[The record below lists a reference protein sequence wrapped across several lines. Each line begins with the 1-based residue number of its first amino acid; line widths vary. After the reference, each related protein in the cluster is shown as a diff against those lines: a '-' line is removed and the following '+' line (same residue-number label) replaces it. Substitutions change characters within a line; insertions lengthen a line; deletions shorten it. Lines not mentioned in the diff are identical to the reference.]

1 MELKLLTKS
10 NLGDMNELIQFEVKD
25 HALKL

>member
-1 MELKLLTKS
+1 MELNLLTKS
-10 NLGDMNELIQFEVKD
+10 NLGGMNELIQFEVKD